1 MYITGNFLASQIVY
15 FYIVMIIVSIL
26 VGCPLQEADFSG
38 LNENHAEQHE
48 VLFSRLKRG
57 QLSSILFIYFK
68 HKTYQYSNEMCN
80 KPTNLSQVM
89 DLQDVLLAYCVHNP
103 TVGYCQGMNFI
114 VGLALIFMDAQD
126 AFW

>member
-1 MYITGNFLASQIVY
+1 MYITGNCLASQIVY

-26 VGCPLQEADFSG
+26 VGCPLQEADFFG
-38 LNENHAEQHE
+38 LNENHAKQHE

-57 QLSSILFIYFK
+57 ELSSILFIYFK